1 MCETVTSVVGSLLR
15 LNPIT
20 PVNAY
25 LGTRHIV
32 SAEC

>member
-1 MCETVTSVVGSLLR
+1 MCETVTSVIGSLLR
-15 LNPIT
+15 LNPII